1 MQVSIASVSQAR
13 AAGPRLLEYICH
25 PPYTPSLYNCTWVS
39 INVPSPD
46 THCLVFVWISS
57 PSNSA
62 TLHICLLAPKE
73 LLLYSHDS
81 SRVYLP
87 PSIYTQSTYH
97 IYISTYMYINI
108 LSRLCMHSTN
118 MLWPRFMWISSM
130 SATLNIT
137 HGTHIVFS
145 VALSSGF
152 SDGVI
157 LPTSKYAMCYTIS

>member
-1 MQVSIASVSQAR
+1 MY
-13 AAGPRLLEYICH
+13 L
-25 PPYTPSLYNCTWVS
+25 PYTP
-39 INVPSPD
+39 
-46 THCLVFVWISS
+46 CLVFVWISS

-108 LSRLCMHSTN
+108 LSSLCMHSTN
-118 MLWPRFMWISSM
+118 MLWPRFTWISSM

-157 LPTSKYAMCYTIS
+157 LPTSIYALCYTISWSRQESLGRVYQTIHCHPPYTPVAAFHTLAY